1 MPGLVGRGPHNGK
14 EGGMK
19 NRKLAVAIT
28 MVGTLFLAVFMTGCG
43 GGGGLPI
50 PVDLSPIGAG
60 LTFIGLGIVLSAIIS
75 LFSGPKK

>member
-1 MPGLVGRGPHNGK
+1 MNT
-14 EGGMK
+14 
-19 NRKLAVAIT
+19 KLAIT
-28 MVGTLFLAVFMTGCG
+28 SVGALFIAVFMSGCG

-50 PVDLSPIGAG
+50 PIDLSPIGAG

>member
-1 MPGLVGRGPHNGK
+1 
-14 EGGMK
+14 MK
-19 NRKLAVAIT
+19 DTKLAVAIT
-28 MVGTLFLAVFMTGCG
+28 MVGTVFLALSMSGCG

>member
-1 MPGLVGRGPHNGK
+1 MPELERDRGK
-14 EGGMK
+14 EGGM
-19 NRKLAVAIT
+19 NHKLASSISLSST
-28 MVGTLFLAVFMTGCG
+28 LLFLPLLGGCA
-43 GGGGLPI
+43 GGGGLPG

>member
-1 MPGLVGRGPHNGK
+1 MIH
-14 EGGMK
+14 
-19 NRKLAVAIT
+19 KLALSVSS
-28 MVGTLFLAVFMTGCG
+28 TLLLLPLLGGCA
-43 GGGGLPI
+43 GGGLPI